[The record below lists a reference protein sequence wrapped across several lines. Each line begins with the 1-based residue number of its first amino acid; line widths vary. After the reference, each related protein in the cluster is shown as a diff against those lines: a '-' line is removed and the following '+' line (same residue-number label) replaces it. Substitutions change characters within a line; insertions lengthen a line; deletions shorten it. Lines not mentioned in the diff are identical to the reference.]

1 MPKFYCDYCLVFLS
15 HSSPGGRKQHCKGKK
30 HIQKKIEYYQQFLYE
45 FSNKNLCKCFAHK
58 YFLFKFLHE

>member
-1 MPKFYCDYCLVFLS
+1 MPKFYCDYCQVFLS

-45 FSNKNLCKCFAHK
+45 FQN
-58 YFLFKFLHE
+58 